1 MIAREHLYDIALR
14 KFVATHDCPVSHLVH
29 SEPVCRHRRGLIQ
42 QLLHSISYQAI
53 ALRIEIDRD
62 MFRETIE
69 TLVQMINEI
78 KNLNDQ
84 NSSNYSPALS
94 SAIDAYTEVLADT
107 NQCVVHSIIES
118 KSKFRVIVEGF
129 MNETAQFVEQ
139 VQETLTPTWISRIV
153 EDYERRIEVKEMDAT
168 RATRNKS
175 ISDEE
180 QSSMSPTSTVSV
192 PPSQQEEETPSPV
205 RSEAEPT
212 NRHASTL
219 EDSNKEIT
227 KDHQTIVTSS
237 NKARDEDDGAE
248 SPHKEI
254 EIAELKDD
262 TENIDNDTN
271 DKPADK
277 LSPKFYVAAK
287 KRKKHVFSPTSD
299 AKLITGVKRFGR
311 GKWKKIFDHLDFPP
325 YRKPA
330 HLKDRWRTLQEK
342 GDVLVSGGS
351 VVIQGTVQRNA
362 FNKLAASGKLSK
374 SSERLEQSS
383 SSFTLSYGNDAF
395 ASTSSTPTI
404 CLKDINKNDKLLE
417 ENTSL
422 NEDNPP
428 DLGES
433 GNSLP
438 NNSEP
443 KETLLVD
450 NEADM
455 SPVSGVKT
463 SNPVKSAKKV
473 RKRRIWDGSGE
484 AMKWDEEDPT
494 PLFASSRSKT
504 RTKKPWTDWEE
515 ENLIKGVRRYGKGC
529 WAMILDQYR
538 FQNRSAIMLKDKFR
552 NLSSSDRLP
561 RDLL

>member
-1 MIAREHLYDIALR
+1 MTDIEMVDFVTSGEENCAGRNHKEEDQNQSDLRLR
-14 KFVATHDCPVSHLVH
+14 KHREEQEGDENKKEEHCDDDSFVGT
-29 SEPVCRHRRGLIQ
+29 G
-42 QLLHSISYQAI
+42 
-53 ALRIEIDRD
+53 
-62 MFRETIE
+62 
-69 TLVQMINEI
+69 NG
-78 KNLNDQ
+78 
-84 NSSNYSPALS
+84 PALS
-94 SAIDAYTEVLADT
+94 ENATLGSFEVLADT
-107 NQCVVHSIIES
+107 NQCAVHSIIES

-139 VQETLTPTWISRIV
+139 AQETLTPTCISRIV
-153 EDYERRIEVKEMDAT
+153 EDYERRIEVKETDAT

-175 ISDEE
+175 ITDEE
-180 QSSMSPTSTVSV
+180 QSSISPTSTVSV
-192 PPSQQEEETPSPV
+192 PWKQEEETPRSV
-205 RSEAEPT
+205 RSEAEST
-212 NRHASTL
+212 NRHASVL

-237 NKARDEDDGAE
+237 NKARDEDDGAK
-248 SPHKEI
+248 SPHKEN
-254 EIAELKDD
+254 EIAESKDD
-262 TENIDNDTN
+262 AENIDNDTN

-277 LSPKFYVAAK
+277 LSPKVYVAAK

-351 VVIQGTVQRNA
+351 VVIQGIVQRNA
-362 FNKLAASGKLSK
+362 FNKLEASGKLSK
-374 SSERLEQSS
+374 SLERLEQSS
-383 SSFTLSYGNDAF
+383 SSFTLSHGTDTF

-428 DLGES
+428 DLRES
-433 GNSLP
+433 GNSLS

-455 SPVSGVKT
+455 SPVNGGKT
-463 SNPVKSAKKV
+463 LSPVKLGKKV

-552 NLSSSDRLP
+552 NLSSSNRLP

>member
-14 KFVATHDCPVSHLVH
+14 KFVTTHDCPVSHLVH

-107 NQCVVHSIIES
+107 NQCAVHSIIES
-118 KSKFRVIVEGF
+118 KSRFRVIVEGF

-139 VQETLTPTWISRIV
+139 AQETLTPTWISKIV

-192 PPSQQEEETPSPV
+192 PPLQQEEEILV
-205 RSEAEPT
+205 RSEAEST
-212 NRHASTL
+212 NRHASVL

-237 NKARDEDDGAE
+237 NKAGDEDDGAE
-248 SPHKEI
+248 SPHKEN
-254 EIAELKDD
+254 EIADLEDD
-262 TENIDNDTN
+262 AKNIDNDTN

-383 SSFTLSYGNDAF
+383 SSITLSRGNDAF
-395 ASTSSTPTI
+395 ASTSNTPTI

-417 ENTSL
+417 KNTSL
-422 NEDNPP
+422 NEDNRP

-455 SPVSGVKT
+455 SPVSGGKT
-463 SNPVKSAKKV
+463 LSPVKSAKKV

-484 AMKWDEEDPT
+484 ALKWDEEEPT

-552 NLSSSDRLP
+552 NLSSSNRLP